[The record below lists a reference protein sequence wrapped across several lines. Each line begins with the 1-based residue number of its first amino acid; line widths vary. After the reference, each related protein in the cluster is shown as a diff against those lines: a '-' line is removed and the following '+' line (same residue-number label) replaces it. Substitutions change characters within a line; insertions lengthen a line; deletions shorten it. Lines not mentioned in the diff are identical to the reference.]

1 MVDNGQSGHG
11 NHHCT
16 GYRFHE
22 FIAIKRGVTD
32 KMSCRVDA
40 NFVCKIFTKNI
51 RHLYIFINSTR
62 MTISISSEAF
72 KKNRKLNERNK
83 KKTEKGQ

>member
-1 MVDNGQSGHG
+1 MVDNGQSVHG

-16 GYRFHE
+16 GYRFHA
-22 FIAIKRGVTD
+22 FIAIEREVTD

-40 NFVCKIFTKNI
+40 NFVCRIFTKSI

-72 KKNRKLNERNK
+72 LKKQKAKE
-83 KKTEKGQ
+83 